1 MSHSMKI
8 PLQSKLN
15 LCKLLSRYNCSFRK
29 SSESHYT
36 FSFFTFDGKHQFPQ
50 IEFGHSVY
58 FLSSFYV
65 YSLWDEPLNIVVT
78 TYIVYSSSCTV
89 GKRAYAWNRGTARD
103 APRRHLPAEA
113 RKARH
118 EAPNGIIAKY
128 TMRNMRPSKGCNLN
142 RYCWLL
148 LAWYLS
154 NY

>member
-103 APRRHLPAEA
+103 APR
-113 RKARH
+113 KASSRWSPKGASWSAKWDNCKIHNEKH
-118 EAPNGIIAKY
+118 EAKQ
-128 TMRNMRPSKGCNLN
+128 RLQSK
-142 RYCWLL
+142 
-148 LAWYLS
+148 
-154 NY
+154 